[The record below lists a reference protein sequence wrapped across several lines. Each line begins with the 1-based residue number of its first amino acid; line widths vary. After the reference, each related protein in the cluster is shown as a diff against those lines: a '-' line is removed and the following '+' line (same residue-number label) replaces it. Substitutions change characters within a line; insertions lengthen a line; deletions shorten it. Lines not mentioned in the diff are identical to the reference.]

1 MQNFKLGWKSL
12 FISKIYITCLHA
24 WKYFAQNAGS
34 DSTLSILT
42 LFLIFWSSFSWL
54 FDQVFSWSKECR
66 QTSAAGSHPWMWDL
80 FPCLKWYQKRG
91 TSELERNLR
100 VVGDFVESVIYT
112 CSLFV
117 IGATILASSMH
128 IWWVIL
134 GSYFMHQFYECS
146 FWCSHFQIM
155 DRLKVWWNQKAN
167 WRALDSPKKQTD
179 EFDLFAVKSKKANK
193 TNSSVRFLGEVSRP

>member
-66 QTSAAGSHPWMWDL
+66 QTSAADSHPWMWDL
-80 FPCLKWYQKRG
+80 FPLRKIISKESNFWVREKSQSSRWFCRVCYIYFLSFCDRSHNFG
-91 TSELERNLR
+91 LFNAHLMSNLR
-100 VVGDFVESVIYT
+100 FLFYASV
-112 CSLFV
+112 LR
-117 IGATILASSMH
+117 M
-128 IWWVIL
+128 
-134 GSYFMHQFYECS
+134 
-146 FWCSHFQIM
+146 
-155 DRLKVWWNQKAN
+155 
-167 WRALDSPKKQTD
+167 
-179 EFDLFAVKSKKANK
+179 
-193 TNSSVRFLGEVSRP
+193 FLLM